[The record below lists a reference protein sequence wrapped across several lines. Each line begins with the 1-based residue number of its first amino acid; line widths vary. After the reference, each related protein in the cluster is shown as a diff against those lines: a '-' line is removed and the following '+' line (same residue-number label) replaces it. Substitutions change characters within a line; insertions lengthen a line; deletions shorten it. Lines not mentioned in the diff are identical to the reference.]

1 MNLYQSVLPRFFSPL
16 LSAHQP
22 SCYLFLPSP
31 LSSTHFFFFYY
42 QHWTY
47 TLDLVDSYLAVF
59 PDKESQLLWDS
70 EPVPFYLSPA
80 VVKPRADRYKIVPNS
95 NKPGTSTVRVYSAVS
110 GQLIEKFYILYS

>member
-1 MNLYQSVLPRFFSPL
+1 M
-16 LSAHQP
+16 
-22 SCYLFLPSP
+22 
-31 LSSTHFFFFYY
+31 
-42 QHWTY
+42 
-47 TLDLVDSYLAVF
+47 VDSYLAVF